1 MNFRFNRF
9 KSERKKFWKLL
20 RLATDFYSVSLN
32 LLAYSITFDCVR
44 KDAQTVIKW
53 ELYKAGKKKKHN
65 VTFRNM
71 KVSSQRCSLVISG
84 QSG

>member
-1 MNFRFNRF
+1 MKFRFNRF
-9 KSERKKFWKLL
+9 KSERKEFWKLL

-53 ELYKAGKKKKHN
+53 KLYKAEKKE
-65 VTFRNM
+65 TYRN
-71 KVSSQRCSLVISG
+71 I
-84 QSG
+84 